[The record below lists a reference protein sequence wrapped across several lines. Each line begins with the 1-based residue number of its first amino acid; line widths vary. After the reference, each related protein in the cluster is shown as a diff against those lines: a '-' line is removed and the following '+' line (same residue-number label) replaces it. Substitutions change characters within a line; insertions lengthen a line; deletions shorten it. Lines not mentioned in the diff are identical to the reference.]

1 MDMKK
6 IAVIL
11 FASVFLFACIQSV
24 FAAGKTKVAKP
35 TKEEVLTFVNKAVD
49 YAKKNGKE
57 KALKEFMNRKGPFVK
72 GELYIY
78 AYDFKGTVIA
88 HGGQPELVGKNLL
101 EMKDKNGVMVIE
113 GLINLAKSGGGWL
126 RYMWPNPLNNNRIE
140 PKLGYAE
147 KVDDTWWLGSGI
159 YE

>member
-6 IAVIL
+6 YAVIL
-11 FASVFLFACIQSV
+11 LASVFLFTCVQSV
-24 FAAGKTKVAKP
+24 LAVENSKVSKP
-35 TKEEVLTFVNKAVD
+35 SKADVVTFVNKAVD

-57 KALKEFMNRKGPFVK
+57 KALKEFMNKKGAFVK

-88 HGGQPELVGKNLL
+88 HGGQPDLVGKNLID
-101 EMKDKNGVMVIE
+101 MKDKNGVMVIQ
-113 GLINLAKSGGGWL
+113 GLIKLAKSGGGWL
-126 RYMWPNPLNNNRIE
+126 KYLWPNPLDNNKIE
-140 PKLGYAE
+140 PKLGYAK